1 MRRPG
6 VRFVPRVLAFSALAL
21 LLAACSSIGP
31 RTMDRDQLNYGA
43 SIGNNWKNQM
53 LLNIVRTRYF
63 DMPVFVDVTS
73 IVSGYSLETQ
83 VNAAVGFGD
92 SFTGGDSQGLGAG
105 GRFTDRPTIS
115 YVPKTGDEYL
125 RSLLM
130 PVEPKNLLALIQVG
144 YNAELLFTWAIESIN
159 GLKNYTVTD
168 QSKLQIDPEFYEFTQ
183 LVRKLQLGGVIAWEL
198 EHDPETAHD
207 VLLVLNRP
215 DPGSG
220 LMQDRLRVAELLGL
234 DPTLER
240 YRVLYAPVK
249 LDDSTLSLQTRSV
262 MQMLA
267 ALSGFVEVPSGLASH
282 TVPGFVMANDA
293 PRPFH
298 VFSAT
303 ERPEQSFAA
312 ARYGDYWYWIENTDL
327 PSKRVFTLMLFLTTL
342 TNRASDDDAPVLTI
356 PTG

>member
-1 MRRPG
+1 
-6 VRFVPRVLAFSALAL
+6 VLAFSVLAL

-31 RTMDRDQLNYGA
+31 RTMDRDQLDYGA

-92 SFTGGDSQGLGAG
+92 SFTGGDTQGLGAG
-105 GRFTDRPTIS
+105 GRFTDRPTIT
-115 YVPKTGDEYL
+115 YMPKTGDEYL

-159 GLKNYTVTD
+159 GIHNYAVTD
-168 QSKLQIDPEFYEFTQ
+168 QSKLQPDPEFYELTN
-183 LVRKLQLGGVIAWEL
+183 LIRKLQLAGVIAWEL
-198 EHDPETAHD
+198 EQDPETAHD

-215 DPGSG
+215 EPGSD
-220 LMQDRLRVAELLGL
+220 LVQDRLKVAVLLGL
-234 DPTLER
+234 DPDLDR

-249 LDDSTLSLQTRSV
+249 LDDGTLSIQTRSV

-267 ALSGFVEVPSGLASH
+267 ALSGFIEVPPELGRH
-282 TVPGFVMANDA
+282 TSAGFVMADNA

-298 VFSAT
+298 VYSGT
-303 ERPEQSFAA
+303 ERPERSFAA

-342 TNRASDDDAPVLTI
+342 TNRASDNDAPVLTI